1 MPVATPNARLTT
13 FVATDPDH
21 AGMDFK
27 EMKLADATD
36 GLGMRKATA
45 RLVKLTSREKTR

>member
-1 MPVATPNARLTT
+1 MPEWTS
-13 FVATDPDH
+13 
-21 AGMDFK
+21 K

-45 RLVKLTSREKTR
+45 RLVKLTSRERKRLMIKKD